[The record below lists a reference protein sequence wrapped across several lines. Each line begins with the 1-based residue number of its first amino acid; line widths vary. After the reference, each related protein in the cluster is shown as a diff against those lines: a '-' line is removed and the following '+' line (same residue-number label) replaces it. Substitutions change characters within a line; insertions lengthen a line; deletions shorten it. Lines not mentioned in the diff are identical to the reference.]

1 MTQEKN
7 IHMRQEKNIHMR
19 QKKSTYMTGKEHKN
33 NRKRAQN
40 TQDSTYT

>member
-19 QKKSTYMTGKEHKN
+19 QEKITYMTGKEHKH
-33 NRKRAQN
+33 NRKRVQ
-40 TQDSTYT
+40 T